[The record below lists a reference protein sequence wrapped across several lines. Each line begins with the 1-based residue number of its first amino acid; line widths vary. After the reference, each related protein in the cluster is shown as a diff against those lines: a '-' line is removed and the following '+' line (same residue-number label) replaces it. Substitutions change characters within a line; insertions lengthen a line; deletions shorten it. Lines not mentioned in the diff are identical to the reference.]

1 MDKKKNLTN
10 EQIKNFKNE
19 LEEANEYDE
28 LLKEKWLNWDY
39 DKEKKEI
46 KKESKEIKK
55 RK

>member
-28 LLKEKWLNWDY
+28 LLKEK
-39 DKEKKEI
+39 
-46 KKESKEIKK
+46 
-55 RK
+55 